1 MTEYPVAWYGLW
13 LVVSLCGVA
22 AWYLR
27 HFTQRVQTLRL
38 VALTGVASM
47 LTLVMWTW
55 SEF

>member
-1 MTEYPVAWYGLW
+1 MTEYPITWYGLW
-13 LVVSLCGVA
+13 LVVSFCGVA

-47 LTLVMWTW
+47 LTLVLWTW
-55 SEF
+55 MEF

>member
-1 MTEYPVAWYGLW
+1 MTEYPLTWYGLW
-13 LVVSLCGVA
+13 LVVSVCGVA

-47 LTLVMWTW
+47 LTLVLWTW
-55 SEF
+55 MDF